1 MLASIVYNKTIT
13 TQQGNKMSK
22 LLKDTIIKTVEE
34 MIVIDG
40 DMEWIRGEVEY
51 MFEQEFS
58 NQEWR
63 DITLQALARQCGI
76 QPALER

>member
-1 MLASIVYNKTIT
+1 
-13 TQQGNKMSK
+13 MSK

-40 DMEWIRGEVEY
+40 DMEWIRDEVEH

-76 QPALER
+76 HPALER

>member
-1 MLASIVYNKTIT
+1 VYNKTIT
-13 TQQGNKMSK
+13 AQQGNKMSK

-40 DMEWIRGEVEY
+40 DMEWIKGEVEF

>member
-1 MLASIVYNKTIT
+1 
-13 TQQGNKMSK
+13 MSK

-40 DMEWIRGEVEY
+40 DMKWIRDEVEC
-51 MFEQEFS
+51 MFEQAFT

-63 DITLQALARQCGI
+63 DITLQALARQCGY

>member
-1 MLASIVYNKTIT
+1 
-13 TQQGNKMSK
+13 MSK

-40 DMEWIRGEVEY
+40 DMEWIKGEVEF

>member
-1 MLASIVYNKTIT
+1 MYNKTIT
-13 TQQGNKMSK
+13 AQQGNKMSK
-22 LLKDTIIKTVEE
+22 LLKDTIIKTDEE
-34 MIVIDG
+34 MSIIDG
-40 DMEWIRGEVEY
+40 DMEWIRGEVEC

>member
-1 MLASIVYNKTIT
+1 MYNKTIT

-40 DMEWIRGEVEY
+40 DMEWIRDEVEC

-76 QPALER
+76 QPAMER